1 MDMTLVYFVY
11 GLAFFCLGLIML
23 LESGRAPLMVEAN
36 VLRPLALF
44 GLLHGAHEWIEMFL
58 YQSPRLIFNNPL
70 GIAWTRVILL
80 VVSFICLSIFGLL
93 MRQPLKLFEEFGDLG
108 TAHQDRR
115 WQWLLFS
122 APFLWMTLVFGLIF
136 VPHINKS
143 DYLMHLDAAVRYAIA
158 MPGAALA
165 GGMIWRQSRYAD
177 RLGLSDLAFPL
188 KVVGGCF
195 LLYALTQVVGPP
207 IDIFPA
213 NRLNT
218 QIFISMF
225 GFPIQM
231 VRAGVAILITAAMLG
246 VMQFVEAE
254 RRRRFIAAQRDR
266 VLALEQA
273 HQELLQREAMR
284 QEWVRSIVMAQEDER
299 ARIARELHDETS
311 QTLTAF
317 SLHLAA
323 LSQEIGQA
331 GQSQIGVLQ
340 SLTRR
345 MSTGLYRLVRDL
357 RPVQLDD
364 LGLVSALKELAVD
377 DQTRLGSPLGL
388 KVNLHVHGESKRLE
402 TAVETA
408 LYRVVQETLTNVARH
423 AGVKMVEVC
432 LDFQPDVVFLQVT
445 DQGIGFDPEALE
457 AQKGIGL
464 AGIRERVQ
472 ALGGKLLVRSAP
484 GQGASIEVS
493 IPQRLDAEVDREVA

>member
-23 LESGRAPLMVEAN
+23 LEAGRAPLMVEAG

-58 YQSPRLIFNNPL
+58 YQSPRLIFDNPL
-70 GIAWTRVILL
+70 GVAWIRVALL
-80 VVSFICLSIFGLL
+80 TISFICLLIFGLL
-93 MRQPLKLFEEFGDLG
+93 MRRPLKLFEEAGE
-108 TAHQDRR
+108 QDSARKNQQLHR
-115 WQWLLFS
+115 FWYPALLS
-122 APFLWMTLVFGLIF
+122 WMALVFGLVF

-143 DYLMHLDAAVRYAIA
+143 DYLMHLDATVRYAIA

-165 GGMIWRQSRYAD
+165 GVMLWRQSKYAR
-177 RLGLSDLAFPL
+177 RLGSAQLALPL
-188 KVVGGCF
+188 QVAGGCF
-195 LLYALTQVVGPP
+195 VLYALTQVVVPP

-218 QIFISMF
+218 QTFSAVL
-225 GFPIQM
+225 GFPVQM
-231 VRAGVAILITAAMLG
+231 VRGGLAILITAGMLG
-246 VMQFVEAE
+246 VMQVVEAE
-254 RRRRFIAAQRDR
+254 RQHRFIAAQHDR
-266 VLALEQA
+266 VMALEQA

-323 LSQEIGQA
+323 LAQEIGEV
-331 GQSQIGVLQ
+331 GKSQVGILQ

-345 MSTGLYRLVRDL
+345 MSIGLYRLVRDL

-364 LGLVSALKELAVD
+364 LGLAPALKELAAD
-377 DQTRLGSPLGL
+377 DQTRLGL
-388 KVNLHVHGESKRLE
+388 KVNLQVHGERKRLE
-402 TAVETA
+402 PAVETA
-408 LYRVVQETLTNVARH
+408 LYRVVQEALTNVARH
-423 AGVKMVEVC
+423 AGVETVIVC
-432 LDFQPDVVFLQVT
+432 LDFQPDTVLLKVT
-445 DQGIGFDPEALE
+445 DMGAGFDPEAPRV
-457 AQKGIGL
+457 QNGIGL

-472 ALGGKLLVRSAP
+472 SLGGELSLRSVP

-493 IPQRLDAEVDREVA
+493 IPHRIGANVDMEVG